1 MVLSVVI
8 VVAMVIMY
16 GRIGKIVY
24 KSVAAEKLRMRGQM
38 PSTSNN
44 ETEVSIA
51 GASVDTSYTKDLTTT
66 QLEMATPP
74 LQSTT
79 NTTRQTT
86 PTKTRKPQRKKAKHN
101 FTLMFLTV
109 ITTYVLTFI
118 PSVII
123 IVTLSFR
130 DERAFWMQLR
140 GAKLNALYVLSECY
154 IFNHVINPFIYLYF
168 DMKFRKE
175 FMGFCCFRIF

>member
-66 QLEMATPP
+66 QLEMGTPP

-79 NTTRQTT
+79 NTTRQTHAHQDE
-86 PTKTRKPQRKKAKHN
+86 KASKKESQA
-101 FTLMFLTV
+101 
-109 ITTYVLTFI
+109 
-118 PSVII
+118 
-123 IVTLSFR
+123 
-130 DERAFWMQLR
+130 
-140 GAKLNALYVLSECY
+140 
-154 IFNHVINPFIYLYF
+154 
-168 DMKFRKE
+168 
-175 FMGFCCFRIF
+175 